1 MCARLGSPFEQM
13 GGTPVTGYV
22 FRKIGQALVVI
33 LLVTFL
39 SFLLINIIPGDAVAL
54 MLGVDATPEKAA
66 ELRAE
71 LYLDRPFIE
80 QYARGLWDVVR
91 GDLGT
96 SISYHL
102 PVTQVLGPRM
112 TASFQMG
119 LAALILSTLLG
130 LIMGCVAAVNRGR
143 AADNLISVLANI
155 GISMPSFWLGIVM
168 IYLFAMNLKWLPV
181 QGYTPFGENPALHM
195 RQMIMP
201 VIVTAMGGMASL
213 ARQTRSSILETISLD
228 FVRTARSKGL
238 REKSILIRHVMRN
251 ALIPILT
258 LLGMQIRV
266 LFGGVVLVENIFNV
280 PGMGNLL
287 VSSVNNRDIPMVQ
300 ACVLVMAVVVVIAN
314 LLVDIAYGVVD
325 PRIRQERG
333 HNA

>member
-1 MCARLGSPFEQM
+1 M
-13 GGTPVTGYV
+13 GGNPVTGYV

-54 MLGVDATPEKAA
+54 MLGIDATPEKAA
-66 ELRAE
+66 QLRAE

-80 QYARGLWDVVR
+80 QYARWLWDVVR

-130 LIMGCVAAVNRGR
+130 LIMGCIAAVNRGR
-143 AADNLISVLANI
+143 AADNIISVLANI

-181 QGYTPFGENPALHM
+181 QGYTPFGENPALHI

-238 REKSILIRHVMRN
+238 KEKSILIRHVMRN

-314 LLVDIAYGVVD
+314 LLVDIAYGIVD

>member
-1 MCARLGSPFEQM
+1 M
-13 GGTPVTGYV
+13 TGYV

-54 MLGVDATPEKAA
+54 MLGIDATPEKAA
-66 ELRAE
+66 QLRAE

-80 QYARGLWDVVR
+80 QYARWLWDVVC

-130 LIMGCVAAVNRGR
+130 LIMGCIAAVNRGR
-143 AADNLISVLANI
+143 AADNIISVLANI

-181 QGYTPFGENPALHM
+181 QGYTPFGENPALHI

-238 REKSILIRHVMRN
+238 KEKSILIRHVMRN

-314 LLVDIAYGVVD
+314 LLVDIAYGIVD

>member
-1 MCARLGSPFEQM
+1 M
-13 GGTPVTGYV
+13 TGYV

-80 QYARGLWDVVR
+80 QYARWLWDVVR

>member
-80 QYARGLWDVVR
+80 QYARWLWDVVR

>member
-1 MCARLGSPFEQM
+1 M
-13 GGTPVTGYV
+13 TGYV

-54 MLGVDATPEKAA
+54 MLGIDATPEKAA
-66 ELRAE
+66 QLRAE

-80 QYARGLWDVVR
+80 QYARWLLDVVR

-130 LIMGCVAAVNRGR
+130 LIMGCLAAVNRGR
-143 AADNLISVLANI
+143 AADNIISVLANI

-181 QGYTPFGENPALHM
+181 QGYTPFGENPALHI

-238 REKSILIRHVMRN
+238 KEKSILIRHVMRN

-314 LLVDIAYGVVD
+314 LLVDIAYGIVD

>member
-1 MCARLGSPFEQM
+1 M
-13 GGTPVTGYV
+13 TGYV

-54 MLGVDATPEKAA
+54 MLGIDATPEKAA
-66 ELRAE
+66 QLRAE

-80 QYARGLWDVVR
+80 QYARWLWDVVR

-130 LIMGCVAAVNRGR
+130 LIMGCIAAVNRGR
-143 AADNLISVLANI
+143 AADNIISVLANI

-181 QGYTPFGENPALHM
+181 QGYTPFGENPALHI

-238 REKSILIRHVMRN
+238 KEKSILIRHVMRN

-314 LLVDIAYGVVD
+314 LLVDIAYGIVD

>member
-1 MCARLGSPFEQM
+1 M
-13 GGTPVTGYV
+13 TGYV

-80 QYARGLWDVVR
+80 QYARWLWDVVR

-130 LIMGCVAAVNRGR
+130 LVMGCVAAVNRGR

-181 QGYTPFGENPALHM
+181 QGYTPFGENPALHL

>member
-1 MCARLGSPFEQM
+1 M
-13 GGTPVTGYV
+13 TGYV

-54 MLGVDATPEKAA
+54 MLGIDATPEKAA
-66 ELRAE
+66 QLRAE

-80 QYARGLWDVVR
+80 QYARWLWDVVR

-143 AADNLISVLANI
+143 AADNIISVLANI

-181 QGYTPFGENPALHM
+181 QGYTPFGENPALHI

-238 REKSILIRHVMRN
+238 KEKSILIRHVMRN

-314 LLVDIAYGVVD
+314 LLVDIAYGIVD